1 MAEVIRMPLLSDTMT
16 EGTIVAWNKNV
27 GDEVE
32 AGDVLAEVETDK
44 AVMEV
49 ESYFDG
55 VLLYIGV
62 EAGNAV
68 PIDAIIAIIGEAG
81 EEYQAIL
88 DQEGADG
95 QNNEKATET
104 AEPEKESTSAAPTET
119 PATPSNESDK
129 RIKASPLAKKMAE
142 ENSIN
147 LSAIT
152 GTGDGGRIIKRD
164 IEAFLAREPEVPTP
178 PVVSTPAA
186 PQTPA
191 PAKDAAPEAPKVA
204 AFTAS
209 IGESYDEVPLSNM
222 RKTIARR
229 LGESKFTAPH
239 FYLTVDINMDKAITI
254 RKQLNEISPVKI
266 SFNDIVV
273 KSAAAALKQHPAVNS
288 YWMGDKIHVNHHVS
302 VGVAVAVDEGLLVPV
317 IKHTDLKSLS
327 QISAEVRE
335 LAGKARNRKLG
346 AEEMSGNTFTIS
358 NLGMF
363 GIEEFT
369 AIINPPASCIM
380 AVGGIRQEPVVEDGE
395 IKVGNRMKVTMS
407 CDHRVV
413 DGATGAQFLATFK
426 SIMED
431 PVRMLV

>member
-16 EGTIVAWNKNV
+16 EGTIVAWNKSV
-27 GDEVE
+27 GEEVE

-49 ESYFDG
+49 ESYYDG
-55 VLLYIGV
+55 VLLYVGV

-68 PIDAIIAIIGEAG
+68 PIDAIIAIIGEKG
-81 EEYQAIL
+81 EDYQSVL
-88 DQEGADG
+88 DAEESAENNTESTESSPET
-95 QNNEKATET
+95 NNESSPAVTEE
-104 AEPEKESTSAAPTET
+104 A
-119 PATPSNESDK
+119 PATSSAENDK
-129 RIKASPLAKKMAE
+129 RVKASPLARKMAE

-147 LSAIT
+147 LASVT
-152 GTGDGGRIIKRD
+152 GTGDNGRIVKRD
-164 IEAFLAREPEVPTP
+164 IEAYLATP
-178 PVVSTPAA
+178 SVTPVHTPAKSA
-186 PQTPA
+186 QPVQNTPA
-191 PAKDAAPEAPKVA
+191 PEPVAEAPKVA
-204 AFTAS
+204 AFTATA
-209 IGESYDEVPLSNM
+209 GESYEEVPLSNM

-266 SFNDIVV
+266 SYNDIVV
-273 KSAAAALKQHPAVNS
+273 KSAAAALKQHPTVNS
-288 YWMGDKIHVNHHVS
+288 SWMGDKIHINHHVS
-302 VGVAVAVDEGLLVPV
+302 VGVAVAIDEGLLVPV

-335 LAGKARNRKLG
+335 LAGKARARKLG
-346 AEEMSGNTFTIS
+346 SDEMSGNTFTVS

-380 AVGGIRQEPVVEDGE
+380 AVGGIVQKPVVEDGE
-395 IKVGNRMKVTMS
+395 IKVGNRMKVTLS

-413 DGATGAQFLATFK
+413 DGASGAQFLATFK

>member
-1 MAEVIRMPLLSDTMT
+1 
-16 EGTIVAWNKNV
+16 
-27 GDEVE
+27 VE

-68 PIDAIIAIIGEAG
+68 PIDAIIAIIGEEG

-88 DQEGADG
+88 DQEGAGG
-95 QNNEKATET
+95 QNEET
-104 AEPEKESTSAAPTET
+104 SSETPESEKESTSATPAET
-119 PATPSNESDK
+119 PAAPSTESDK

-147 LSAIT
+147 LAELT

-164 IEAFLAREPEVPTP
+164 IEAYLTRE
-178 PVVSTPAA
+178 PAA
-186 PQTPA
+186 PQTTAPPPAVPATPA
-191 PAKDAAPEAPKVA
+191 PAKEAAPEAPKVA

-229 LGESKFTAPH
+229 LGESKFSAPH
-239 FYLTVDINMDKAITI
+239 FYLTVDINMDKAIAI

-288 YWMGDKIHVNHHVS
+288 SWMGDKIHVNHHIS
-302 VGVAVAVDEGLLVPV
+302 VGVAVAIGEGLVVPV

-335 LAGKARNRKLG
+335 LAGKARDRKLG
-346 AEEMSGNTFTIS
+346 ADEMTGNTFTIS

-380 AVGGIRQEPVVEDGE
+380 AVGTIRQEPVVEDGE

-413 DGATGAQFLATFK
+413 DGATGAQYLATFK
-426 SIMED
+426 SILED